1 MERAPH
7 IPARI
12 PVHLWLTL
20 LAVLVA
26 GAFVDVM
33 EVDAAQYATMSRDML
48 GQADPLKLY
57 FRGADY
63 LDKPPLLFWTS
74 ALSFS
79 VFGVHNWSYKLPSIL
94 AALLAVYATFRHAR
108 LFHGT
113 VAATWAAFLF
123 ATSVSFVL
131 MTNDVRTDTLLTA
144 CIITAVWS
152 GGEFLVS
159 GHTGWLIAASTSVAM
174 GMLAKGPMGAV
185 APFTIL
191 GLQVVLDKRWG
202 VLRDARLLLVP
213 VVIGLLLLP
222 MLKGLH
228 EQHGMNGIRF
238 FFWEQSFGRIT
249 GENRWKDD
257 SSPFYFMHELPWLV
271 LPWTFIIL
279 FGWWKG
285 LKRAFSLG
293 GRVERG
299 GPVGALLLFIALSL
313 SQFKLP
319 HYLYPLLPLLAVQGG
334 RALSDGPPAVI
345 FRLQRIVSV
354 ILALLAAVL
363 LFWAFPAGWQ
373 WTLLMAVALLVM
385 HFLRGGRS
393 DGTGVL
399 AGAATW
405 LAVAWGLNTQF
416 YPALLS
422 YQSNAQVGK
431 WMASHQVLPEQ
442 LLCVGVGGTSLEFY
456 GGGKGPYVAE
466 VAGLATAPAP
476 GQFVLVEAEQLAPL
490 ADRFP
495 PKDTLLVLENLP
507 VQVLGVD
514 MILPFTRP
522 KAVEQHFLL
531 AY

>member
-7 IPARI
+7 IPSRI
-12 PVHLWLTL
+12 PVHLWLVW

-26 GAFVDVM
+26 GSFVDVM

-79 VFGVHNWSYKLPSIL
+79 MFGVHNWSYKLPSIL
-94 AALLAVYATFRHAR
+94 AALMAVYATYRYAR
-108 LFHGT
+108 LFHGP
-113 VAATWAAFLF
+113 VAAGWAAFLF

-144 CIITAVWS
+144 AIMTSVWTGSEFIIRGRA
-152 GGEFLVS
+152 
-159 GHTGWLIAASTSVAM
+159 GWLIAASASMAA

-185 APFTIL
+185 APITIL
-191 GLQVVLDKRWG
+191 GVQVLLDRRWK
-202 VLRDARLLLVP
+202 VLRDPRLLLVP
-213 VVIGLLLLP
+213 VVIGILLLP

-228 EQHGMNGIRF
+228 DQHGVHGIRF

-257 SSPFYFMHELPWLV
+257 SSPLYFMHELPWLL
-271 LPWTFIIL
+271 LPWTLFML
-279 FGWWKG
+279 FGWWTG
-285 LKRAFSLG
+285 LRNALAPG

-319 HYLYPLLPLLAVQGG
+319 HYLYPILPILAVQGG
-334 RALSDGPPAVI
+334 RAFSDGPPVFL
-345 FRLQRIVSV
+345 FRLHRIVAV
-354 ILALLAAVL
+354 ILAVLACVIF
-363 LFWAFPAGWQ
+363 FWAFPEGWQ
-373 WTLLMAVALLVM
+373 WTVLMAAALFVM
-385 HFLRGGRS
+385 HMLGGGLPDR
-393 DGTGVL
+393 TGVL
-399 AGAATW
+399 KSAALW
-405 LAVAWGLNTQF
+405 LAIAWGLNFQF
-416 YPALLS
+416 YPALLN

-431 WMASHQVLPEQ
+431 WMASKQVPPGQ
-442 LLCVGVGGTSLEFY
+442 LLCVGAGGTSLEFY

-466 VAGLATAPAP
+466 ASELSNGPAP
-476 GQFVLVEAEQLAPL
+476 GQFVLVASRQLAPL
-490 ADRFP
+490 VERFP
-495 PKDTLLVLENLP
+495 PKDTVLVLEDLP

-514 MILPFTRP
+514 MIVPHMRP
-522 KAVEQHFLL
+522 TAVEKRFLL